1 MVADRGVGHG
11 RIWGRN
17 MRVAVFGMGYVGLV
31 SAAGLASW
39 GHEVVGVEVARARL
53 EALRT
58 GRLPI
63 HEPGLDDLVADGI
76 AAGRLEFSDQLTAPA
91 TVQVAVIA
99 VGTHDG
105 DGGWQTQTIE
115 ACLSSIAPVLADG
128 ATIVI
133 RSTLPPSFLPKVRT
147 MVDWMRAS
155 VGRPPLPIVVN
166 PEFTKEGTA
175 VSDFLHPDRVVVG
188 LISDDTGAGAAA
200 LRQLYQPV
208 VADVPFLVMAG
219 HDAVL
224 AKLGANLFLA
234 TKISFANELAMLCEA
249 YGADV
254 TQVVSAMSHDERIG
268 GKFLKAG
275 IGFGGSCLPHQV
287 TMTVREAGLEGRSTP
302 LFAAVDAINH
312 QRRLDFV
319 DRLVVAAGGSLAG
332 KTVALLGLT
341 FKPDT
346 DDLREAPSLTIA
358 AAALEA
364 GARVVAYDPMASAR
378 IRAASLVAGLEIVDT
393 AEAALAG
400 ADVAGLVT
408 EWPEFLALDWAT
420 AAATMRRPAVVDGR
434 NALDPE
440 AVIGAGMTYIGF
452 GRRIAEATPAAG
464 MPVRRTWSPSRG
476 DVLATAVPD

>member
-1 MVADRGVGHG
+1 
-11 RIWGRN
+11 
-17 MRVAVFGMGYVGLV
+17 MRVAIFGMGYVGLV

-39 GHEVVGVEVARARL
+39 GHDVLGIEVARARL

-63 HEPGLDDLVADGI
+63 YEPGLDALVGEGV
-76 AAGRLEFSDQLTAPA
+76 AAGRLRFEPKLTAPA
-91 TVQVAVIA
+91 SVQIAIIA

-105 DGGWQTQTIE
+105 DGGWQTTTIE
-115 ACLSSIAPVLADG
+115 SCLNSIVPVLGDD

-133 RSTLPPSFLPKVRT
+133 RSTLPPAFLPRLRS
-147 MVDWMRAS
+147 MVEVLRAS
-155 VGRPPLPIVVN
+155 VGRPPLPLMVN

-175 VSDFLHPDRVVVG
+175 VDDFLHPDRVVIG
-188 LISDDTGAGAAA
+188 QISDETGAGAERVGQMYNA
-200 LRQLYQPV
+200 
-208 VADVPFLVMAG
+208 VAGESPFLTMSG

-254 TQVVSAMSHDERIG
+254 TQVVAAMSHDDRIG

-287 TMTVREAGLEGRSTP
+287 TMTVREAKEDGRSTP
-302 LFAAVDAINH
+302 LFAAVEAIND
-312 QRRLDFV
+312 RRRHDFV
-319 DRLVVAAGGSLAG
+319 DRLAVGAGGSLQDR
-332 KTVALLGLT
+332 TVALLGLT

-358 AAALEA
+358 AAALAA

-378 IRAASLVAGLEIVDT
+378 IRAASLVPGLEIVDS
-393 AEAALAG
+393 AMDALDG

-408 EWPEFLALDWAT
+408 EWREFTELDWASV
-420 AAATMRRPAVVDGR
+420 AAVMLGSTLVDGR
-434 NALDPE
+434 NTLDPAAIE
-440 AVIGAGMTYIGF
+440 AAGLTYVGF
-452 GRRIAEATPAAG
+452 GRRVEVERPTPMESPMRRGWATEHD
-464 MPVRRTWSPSRG
+464 MPLVSA
-476 DVLATAVPD
+476 LAD

>member
-1 MVADRGVGHG
+1 
-11 RIWGRN
+11 

-39 GHEVVGVEVARARL
+39 GHDVVGVEVARARL
-53 EALRT
+53 EALRA

-63 HEPGLDDLVADGI
+63 HEPGLDDLVDEGVAS
-76 AAGRLEFSDQLTAPA
+76 GRLVFADSLSDPEA
-91 TVQVAVIA
+91 VQVAVIA

-105 DGGWQTQTIE
+105 DGGWQTATIE
-115 ACLSSIAPVLADG
+115 ACLTSIAPTLADD
-128 ATIVI
+128 AAIVI
-133 RSTLPPSFLPKVRT
+133 RSTLPPSFLPRIRAL
-147 MVDWMRAS
+147 VDRLRGA
-155 VGRPPLPIVVN
+155 VARPSIPILVN

-175 VSDFLHPDRVVVG
+175 VSDFLRPDRIVVG
-188 LISDDTGAGAAA
+188 QISDDADLGVA
-200 LRQLYQPV
+200 RVRRLYASLLP
-208 VADVPFLVMAG
+208 DTPFLVMDG

-254 TQVVSAMSHDERIG
+254 SQVVNAMSFDERIG

-287 TMTVREAGLEGRSTP
+287 TMTVREARREGRDTP
-302 LFAAVDAINH
+302 LLAAVESINQ

-319 DRLVVAAGGSLAG
+319 DRLAESAGGSLAG
-332 KTVALLGLT
+332 STVALLGLT

-364 GARVVAYDPMASAR
+364 GARVIAYDPMPSAR
-378 IRAASLVAGLEIVDT
+378 IRAASLVPGLEIVDS
-393 AEAALAG
+393 AMAALDG

-408 EWPEFLALDWAT
+408 EWPEFVALDLAE
-420 AAATMRRPAVVDGR
+420 ARRVMRRPAVVDGR

-440 AVIGAGMTYIGF
+440 AVTSAGFTYIGF
-452 GRRIAEATPAAG
+452 GRRVSDQEEAPAEIAPRRAWAA
-464 MPVRRTWSPSRG
+464 SH
-476 DVLATAVPD
+476 DHLLASAAAD